1 MTGQCPPSHLLE
13 ASQETGYDCYVS
25 VISVP
30 FVSRVSRVSRV
41 PSVGESLCIS
51 LDPNG
56 SNTDKTKSAVLLQIE
71 DNEDNWRLKSLVQP
85 WLHGSCDSKL
95 CWCKLCVF
103 SRFTIGKIGNWI
115 WQPHRISA
123 CGHKLTLSKAP
134 WFRWSRSPRDPQEG
148 ILKRS
153 EKIWKAFPKLR
164 N

>member
-56 SNTDKTKSAVLLQIE
+56 SNTRQ
-71 DNEDNWRLKSLVQP
+71 RVQ
-85 WLHGSCDSKL
+85 C
-95 CWCKLCVF
+95 CCKL
-103 SRFTIGKIGNWI
+103 KIMKI
-115 WQPHRISA
+115 I
-123 CGHKLTLSKAP
+123 
-134 WFRWSRSPRDPQEG
+134 EG
-148 ILKRS
+148 
-153 EKIWKAFPKLR
+153 
-164 N
+164 